1 MVKAIDIEYCGGWG
15 YGGPATRLKKSLEA
29 AFPGVEIKMHSADGT
44 TGKIEV
50 AWIDNGKKSI
60 VWSKG
65 KADTENGHN
74 TVVNN
79 LKEAQWE
86 IIL

>member
-1 MVKAIDIEYCGGWG
+1 
-15 YGGPATRLKKSLEA
+15 
-29 AFPGVEIKMHSADGT
+29 MHSADGT

-79 LKEAQWE
+79 LKEAQ
-86 IIL
+86 